1 MAETKAIQNETK
13 AIQNKT
19 KAIQNETKA
28 IQKETK
34 AIQNETN
41 GVNGARHGE
50 NAWMHPGPAAF
61 DFRSDV
67 VTTPTPSMLHA
78 IKHTTLLDDV
88 FRSDPT
94 TNDLESFIAQ
104 LSGHPAALLVLSG
117 TMGNQVSLRTH
128 LTQPPHSVLTDHRSH
143 ILEWEAG
150 GVASLCGALVKGVE
164 PANGHSLTLADVKKH
179 AVVSEDVHACPTSV
193 ISLENTLGG
202 EILPLAECQGISS
215 WAHQHGVKMHLDG
228 ARLWEAVAAQVA
240 EGEHNSDLVTGLKA
254 YCACFDSVSLCFS
267 KGLGAP
273 IGSIIIGSENFIN
286 KARHIR
292 KSIGGGL
299 RQAGVVTAAA
309 RVAVE
314 ETFLEGKLVG
324 SHERARQIAKLWTQK
339 GGSLSKQVETNMVW
353 FDLEIAK
360 IEVKKFVEI
369 GVKHG
374 LQLIGGRLVVHYQI
388 SDDAVTRLEKVM
400 DEVLT
405 AGELP
410 SGTAEDERVAQK
422 VTKPVME

>member
-1 MAETKAIQNETK
+1 MGES
-13 AIQNKT
+13 
-19 KAIQNETKA
+19 
-28 IQKETK
+28 
-34 AIQNETN
+34 N
-41 GVNGARHGE
+41 GVPAKANGINGTHGGE
-50 NAWMHPGPAAF
+50 NAWMRPGPAAF

-78 IKHTTLLDDV
+78 ITNTTLLDDV
-88 FRSDPT
+88 FRADPT

-104 LSGHPAALLVLSG
+104 LTNHSAALLVLSG

-128 LTQPPHSVLTDHRSH
+128 LTQPPHSVLTDYRSH

-150 GVASLCGALVKGVE
+150 GVASLCGALVKGVV
-164 PANGHSLTLADVKKH
+164 PANGHSMTLADVQKN
-179 AVVSEDVHACPTSV
+179 AVVSDDVHACPTSV

-202 EILPLAECQGISS
+202 EIMPLAECQAISS
-215 WAHQHGVKMHLDG
+215 WARERGIKMHLDG

-240 EGEHNSDLVTGLKA
+240 VGEHNKDLVTGLKA

-273 IGSIIIGSENFIN
+273 IGSMIIGSETFIK

-309 RVAVE
+309 RVAVD
-314 ETFLEGKLVG
+314 ETFLGGKLIG
-324 SHERARQIAKLWTQK
+324 SHERARQIAKLWTEK
-339 GGSLSKQVETNMVW
+339 GGKLAKQVETNMVW
-353 FDLEIAK
+353 FDLESAGID
-360 IEVKKFVEI
+360 VKSFVEI

-374 LQLIGGRLVVHYQI
+374 VQLLGGRLVVHYQV
-388 SDDAVTRLEKVM
+388 SDEAILRLEKIM

-405 AGELP
+405 PGKLP
-410 SGTAEDERVAQK
+410 DRTAAEKKTAAKLTE
-422 VTKPVME
+422 PEME